1 MSESVLTRDDLVAR
15 KEALSQ
21 EYLEHQTLV
30 FITNGAMQDCAYLL
44 ELLDAREAE
53 EAARESAKAEPKKPR
68 RRAPK
73 A

>member
-1 MSESVLTRDDLVAR
+1 MDISRDDLVAR
-15 KEALSQ
+15 REVLKR
-21 EYLEHQTLV
+21 EYAETQTLL
-30 FITNGAMQDCAYLL
+30 FIQDGAMQDCDFWL

-53 EAARESAKAEPKKPR
+53 ESVIEEAKAEPKKPR